1 MNRREQR
8 DFLETL
14 DAAYEM
20 HGKTVSSAAKRLWVE
35 GVGQYPLSAVQY
47 GFSRVLQTSPFLPK
61 LADVRLMI
69 LSNDG
74 RPSAD
79 EAWAIAVQVSDE
91 GATVVWT
98 DEISTAWMDAKPII
112 DTGDNVAAR
121 MAFKSSYNRAV
132 DLAREGTIPIHWKP
146 SLGHDISSRH
156 AVLRAAYEKG
166 HLSSDYVQSLLPTPE
181 KPMSESVRGFIAGSV
196 GPDAEE
202 DSSHKPHIRHL
213 RSILGGNASAACS
226 EN

>member
-1 MNRREQR
+1 
-8 DFLETL
+8 
-14 DAAYEM
+14 
-20 HGKTVSSAAKRLWVE
+20 
-35 GVGQYPLSAVQY
+35 
-47 GFSRVLQTSPFLPK
+47 
-61 LADVRLMI
+61 MI